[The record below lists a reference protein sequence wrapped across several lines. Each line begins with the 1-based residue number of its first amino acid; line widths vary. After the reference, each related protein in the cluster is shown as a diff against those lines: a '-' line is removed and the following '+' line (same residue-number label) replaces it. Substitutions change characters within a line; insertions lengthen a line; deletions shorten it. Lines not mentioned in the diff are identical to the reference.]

1 MSEPKLSVFLC
12 HSSHDKSMVREL
24 YRQLLNESW
33 IDPWLDEEKL
43 LPGQDWDFEI
53 ERAVEKANAV
63 IICLSR
69 NSVTKEGYIQREL
82 KFVLDIALEKPEGTI
97 FIIPL
102 RLDDCELP
110 RRLRSWQYVDYF
122 PQDHRK
128 RAHQRLIQSLHARY
142 GQMLADKDAAEIAD
156 AFKAAPIITSGSEA
170 PPPNTKNTDRLMV
183 SLPTTTPGVL
193 ELIGSLLPILFFA
206 QLVPIMFGEYTDAS
220 WLLLGIT
227 AILNAVFLIFTR
239 ELVLNRW
246 IILSMTLFLAAH
258 SLMVYGEYRGW
269 PIIVILKPIA
279 GLLALLVG
287 GLYVVNF
294 KSPRKSAPYAAILVA
309 AYLALYGA
317 KVVLSVMQIPTDGIH
332 NLVIVNALIG
342 AIFLWLER

>member
-12 HSSHDKSMVREL
+12 HSSHDKSLVREL

-53 ERAVEKANAV
+53 EKAVEKAHAV
-63 IICLSR
+63 IICLSG

-128 RAHQRLIQSLHARY
+128 RAHQRLVQSLHARY
-142 GQMLADKDAAEIAD
+142 SQLLADKESAEIAD
-156 AFKAAPIITSGSEA
+156 AFKTDALAASTEDAAPAQTTQ
-170 PPPNTKNTDRLMV
+170 PNQFTV
-183 SLPTTTPGVL
+183 SLPATAPGIVD
-193 ELIGSLLPILFFA
+193 LIGSALPILFFA
-206 QLVPIMFGEYTDAS
+206 QLILFLFGNADNAA

-227 AILNAVFLIFTR
+227 SIVYAAFLAFR
-239 ELVLNRW
+239 RQVLNNRW
-246 IILSMTLFLAAH
+246 LKLATVVFIVADSVLLYSDYVGWSVTDKIKILVGLIALA
-258 SLMVYGEYRGW
+258 V
-269 PIIVILKPIA
+269 A
-279 GLLALLVG
+279 GLH
-287 GLYVVNF
+287 VVNF
-294 KSPRKSAPYAAILVA
+294 KAPRTSMPYAASLFGVF
-309 AYLALYGA
+309 LGLYGFKLLA
-317 KVVLSVMQIPTDGIH
+317 
-332 NLVIVNALIG
+332 NLLNFYPNGFQTPMVTIG
-342 AIFLWLER
+342 FIAAIFWWLER

>member
-122 PQDHRK
+122 PHDHRK
-128 RAHQRLIQSLHARY
+128 RAHQRLVQSLHARY
-142 GQMLADKDAAEIAD
+142 SQLLADTDAAEIVD
-156 AFKAAPIITSGSEA
+156 AFKTEPVATPVDAAPSPHIRKVNQFTGST
-170 PPPNTKNTDRLMV
+170 PG
-183 SLPTTTPGVL
+183 TTPGIL
-193 ELIGSLLPILFFA
+193 DLFGSIVPILFFA

-269 PIIVILKPIA
+269 PIIAILKPIA

-317 KVVLSVMQIPTDGIH
+317 KVVLSVMQLPTDGIH
-332 NLVIVNALIG
+332 NLVIVIALIG

>member
-122 PQDHRK
+122 PHDHRK
-128 RAHQRLIQSLHARY
+128 RAHQRLVQSLHARY
-142 GQMLADKDAAEIAD
+142 GQMLADKDAAEIVD
-156 AFKAAPIITSGSEA
+156 AFKTEPVATTVEEA
-170 PPPNTKNTDRLMV
+170 QGPNTERADQFSV
-183 SLPTTTPGVL
+183 SLPTTTPGIL
-193 ELIGSLLPILFFA
+193 SLLGSILPILFFA
-206 QLVPIMFGEYTDAS
+206 LLASFLFGNYDDISWFLLGSTAIVLSAFFAFKRQVVADRWIKIAMITFIASHSLLLYGEYVGWPISDKLKIVVGIIALTVAGVYVWKIKSPRISMPYAAS
-220 WLLLGIT
+220 LF
-227 AILNAVFLIFTR
+227 AVFL
-239 ELVLNRW
+239 
-246 IILSMTLFLAAH
+246 TLFGIKLISNLFDFYPNAIQTP
-258 SLMVYGEYRGW
+258 MVTIGF
-269 PIIVILKPIA
+269 I
-279 GLLALLVG
+279 
-287 GLYVVNF
+287 
-294 KSPRKSAPYAAILVA
+294 AAI
-309 AYLALYGA
+309 
-317 KVVLSVMQIPTDGIH
+317 
-332 NLVIVNALIG
+332 
-342 AIFLWLER
+342 FWWLER

>member
-122 PQDHRK
+122 PHDHRK
-128 RAHQRLIQSLHARY
+128 RAHQRRRHLVRHGHECRCRDLKTD
-142 GQMLADKDAAEIAD
+142 LAGKSHCDPFDNRQVVAA
-156 AFKAAPIITSGSEA
+156 
-170 PPPNTKNTDRLMV
+170 
-183 SLPTTTPGVL
+183 
-193 ELIGSLLPILFFA
+193 
-206 QLVPIMFGEYTDAS
+206 LVPAGFRIYVKVLPAAGDDTPSA
-220 WLLLGIT
+220 LG
-227 AILNAVFLIFTR
+227 NVIFTSR
-239 ELVLNRW
+239 FPHVG
-246 IILSMTLFLAAH
+246 TTAA
-258 SLMVYGEYRGW
+258 
-269 PIIVILKPIA
+269 
-279 GLLALLVG
+279 
-287 GLYVVNF
+287 
-294 KSPRKSAPYAAILVA
+294 
-309 AYLALYGA
+309 
-317 KVVLSVMQIPTDGIH
+317 
-332 NLVIVNALIG
+332 
-342 AIFLWLER
+342 